1 MLNMDER
8 LRQVVVRG
16 HLVVDAAEQ
25 ARAVR
30 ALNSDILGQIDID
43 SAENRGDAY
52 RYLFVYLRL
61 AQINFKTAED
71 CDERRA
77 GCRSC
82 SYKRRPSRP
91 LYKWAYSPAK

>member
-1 MLNMDER
+1 MDSRQNISAAEDIEMLDMNER

-52 RYLFVYLRL
+52 GYLFVYLRL

-71 CDERRA
+71 SEA
-77 GCRSC
+77 VSTEQV
-82 SYKRRPSRP
+82 PVVF
-91 LYKWAYSPAK
+91 L